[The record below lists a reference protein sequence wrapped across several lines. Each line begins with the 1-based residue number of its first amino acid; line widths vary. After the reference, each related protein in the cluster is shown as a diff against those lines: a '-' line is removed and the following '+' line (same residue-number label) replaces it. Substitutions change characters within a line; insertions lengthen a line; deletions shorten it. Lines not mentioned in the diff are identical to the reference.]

1 MKKLL
6 VIALAVSL
14 CATAALAG
22 DHYPTRDAAINKVT
36 GWEEF
41 ASGGVCTQSR
51 FMKGRQHYQLMDFD
65 WAAIEAD
72 LLATPGGYAE
82 FSMVPV
88 DDASNYMWC
97 SLQISENTVDW
108 VEGDGNCQFTNFS
121 WTNPDVNPAVTSQY
135 AQTLAMDDPANP
147 GTWIVDPVNSTGG
160 WPWSDFDGKRNVTGF
175 RNANDLTFS
184 TAGVRVS
191 TLLDPVWLGNLIAGT
206 TPDGGVSRGFY
217 TYDSM
222 SFFQNNEAYLSDG
235 GQATSPMISVVP
247 EPASMLLIGLGGIGM
262 LLRKRR

>member
-14 CATAALAG
+14 CASAALAG
-22 DHYPTRDAAINKVT
+22 DYYPTRDAAINKV
-36 GWEEF
+36 GSEAC
-41 ASGGVCTQSR
+41 ASGGVMTQAR
-51 FMKGRQHYQLMDFD
+51 FMKGRQHYLLMDFD

-72 LLATPGGYAE
+72 MLANPGQPVL
-82 FSMVPV
+82 FSMVPSS
-88 DDASNYMWC
+88 DASDYMWC
-97 SLQISENTVDW
+97 SLQIIDNNVDW
-108 VEGDGNCQFTNFS
+108 IEGDGNCQFTNFS
-121 WTNPDVNPAVTSQY
+121 WTNPTVNAAVTSQY
-135 AQTLAMDDPANP
+135 AQTLAMDDGA
-147 GTWIVDPVNSTGG
+147 GGLVVDPVNSTGS
-160 WPWSDFDGKRNVTGF
+160 WPWGDFDGKRNNAGF

-191 TLLDPVWLGNLIAGT
+191 TPLDSAWLGFLISGT
-206 TPDGGVSRGFY
+206 SPDGGVTRGFY

-222 SFFQNNEAYLSDG
+222 SFFQNNEAYLSDA
-235 GQATSPMISVVP
+235 GQALSPMITVVP